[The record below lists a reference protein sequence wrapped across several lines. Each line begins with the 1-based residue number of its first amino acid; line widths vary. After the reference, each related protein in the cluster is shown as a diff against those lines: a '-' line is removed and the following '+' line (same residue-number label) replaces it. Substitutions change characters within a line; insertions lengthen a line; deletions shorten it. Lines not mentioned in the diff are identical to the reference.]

1 MKNIITIILSAI
13 MLMTTST
20 VVFAETLPYYQSTRM
35 SYEVP
40 GSFTAVIPAEMNAGD
55 SVSVSVRDVNLAEG
69 SQIATS
75 ICYLDENDE
84 IKLTNSNETD
94 HIAVKVFDR
103 NGNQY
108 TRGCNLVGMFTE
120 DNQTYT
126 VSTEVQS
133 TDGAKAGMYTGYM
146 CFEFEIVDV

>member
-1 MKNIITIILSAI
+1 MRKFITIVLLVI

-20 VVFAETLPYYQSTRM
+20 VVLAETLPYYQATQM

-84 IKLTNSNETD
+84 IKLTNNDATD
-94 HIAVKVFDR
+94 YIAVRVFDK

-108 TRGCNLVGMFTE
+108 TRGNNLVGMFTA
-120 DNQTYT
+120 DNQSYT

-133 TDGAKAGMYTGYM
+133 TDGVKAGTYTGYM
-146 CFEFEIVDV
+146 CFEFEIIDV

>member
-1 MKNIITIILSAI
+1 MRKFITIILSVIIFMA
-13 MLMTTST
+13 TST
-20 VVFAETLPYYQSTRM
+20 MVFAETLPYYQATQM

-55 SVSVSVRDVNLAEG
+55 SVSVSVRDVNLANG

-84 IKLTNSNETD
+84 IKLTNDDETD
-94 HIAVKVFDR
+94 YIAVRVFDK

-108 TRGCNLVGMFTE
+108 TRGCNLVGMFTA
-120 DNQTYT
+120 DNQAYT
-126 VSTEVQS
+126 VSTEVQA
-133 TDGAKAGMYTGYM
+133 TDGVKAGTYTGYM
-146 CFEFEIVDV
+146 CFEFEIVNV

>member
-1 MKNIITIILSAI
+1 MKKIITIMLSAI
-13 MLMTTST
+13 IFMVTST
-20 VVFAETLPYYQSTRM
+20 VVFAETLPYYQSTQM

-94 HIAVKVFDR
+94 HIAVRVSDK

-108 TRGCNLVGMFTE
+108 TRGNNLVGMFTA
-120 DNQTYT
+120 DNQSYT
-126 VSTEVQS
+126 VNTEVQS
-133 TDGAKAGMYTGYM
+133 TDGVKAGTYTGYM
-146 CFEFEIVDV
+146 CFEFEIIDV